1 MKKILFACMALL
13 GGTWASAQIQ
23 TPQPSPA
30 SELHQTVGLTEV
42 VINYSRPSARG
53 RVVFGDLVPYDKI
66 WRTGANAN
74 TTISFSD
81 PVTIGETTLPA
92 GTYALY
98 TKPGADQWEVYFYT
112 DTNNGG
118 LPAQWDDSKV
128 AARLTAPVYNMPDM
142 VDTFTISIDSLG
154 NNDAFL
160 VLRWE
165 NTSIG
170 FTISVPTR
178 EKAMQ
183 SIQEVMQG
191 DKVTA
196 NDYYAAASYYF
207 EEGLGLDQAREWI
220 DKAVAMNGDAFWM
233 SRRQSLIYAALGDTN
248 GAIAA
253 AKKSL
258 EAAKKAG
265 NADYVKMNEDSLRE
279 WGGM

>member
-1 MKKILFACMALL
+1 MKKILFACIALL

-42 VINYSRPSARG
+42 AIKYSRPSMRG
-53 RVVFGDLVPYDKI
+53 RAIFGDLVPFDKV

-81 PVTIGETTLPA
+81 PVTVGETTLPA

-98 TKPGADQWEVYFYT
+98 AKPWAEKWEVYFYT

-118 LPAQWDDSKV
+118 LPAQWDEGKV
-128 AARLTAPVYNMPDM
+128 AARITVPVQKMEMP
-142 VDTFTISIDSLG
+142 VETFTITIDDLT
-154 NNDAFL
+154 NNGAA
-160 VLRWE
+160 
-165 NTSIG
+165 IG
-170 FTISVPTR
+170 LIWSDTYIGVPFGVPTA
-178 EKAMQ
+178 EKALR
-183 SIQEVMQG
+183 SIERVMG
-191 DKVTA
+191 GPTA
-196 NDYYAAASYYF
+196 NDYYAAASYF
-207 EEGLGLDQAREWI
+207 HEEGQDLQKAREWI
-220 DKAVAMNGDAFWM
+220 DKAVAENPDAYWM
-233 SRRQSLIYAALGDTN
+233 SRRQSLIHAALGDKN

-253 AKKSL
+253 ARKSL

>member
-1 MKKILFACMALL
+1 MKKTILACIGLL
-13 GGTWASAQIQ
+13 SSAWASAQIQ
-23 TPQPSPA
+23 TPQPSPG

-42 VINYSRPSARG
+42 VIKYSRPSMRG
-53 RVVFGDLVPYDKI
+53 RAIFGGLVPFDKI

-81 PVTIGETTLPA
+81 PVTIGETKLAA

-98 TKPGADQWEVYFYT
+98 TKPGADQWGIYFYT
-112 DTNNGG
+112 DSNNGG

-128 AARLTAPVYNMPDM
+128 AATIAVPVHKMEVP
-142 VDTFTISIDSLG
+142 VETFTISVDDLT
-154 NNDAFL
+154 NNGAA
-160 VLRWE
+160 
-165 NTSIG
+165 IG
-170 FTISVPTR
+170 LIWSDTYVGIPFGVPSA
-178 EKAMQ
+178 EKAMR
-183 SIQEVMQG
+183 SIERVMG
-191 DKVTA
+191 GPTA
-196 NDYYAAASYYF
+196 NDYFSAASYYH
-207 EEGLGLDQAREWI
+207 EEGQDLQKAREWI
-220 DKAVAMNGDAFWM
+220 DKAVSMNADAYWM

-265 NADYVKMNEDSLRE
+265 NADYIKLNEDSLRE